1 MVMHI
6 DDIKA
11 LAKSAHDDAEV
22 RERLFLTMLSG
33 EGYPEGEPWYAH
45 EHLGNK
51 NNEANSTAE
60 LRSIEARK
68 EASNA
73 AWALTHLPKEDNI
86 YINMFRA
93 RLVQLAVTTP
103 EVPLRRLT
111 MVLLERLEWGRDDV
125 RTDLLDF
132 CLEHM
137 MLSDEPYGV
146 KALCIKLAYYQCRHY
161 PELCAELKQCLLLME
176 PSDLGAGVR
185 HTRDKVLKILNCN
198 QNEKNRKE
206 TCL

>member
-11 LAKSAHDDAEV
+11 LAKRAHGDAEV
-22 RERLFLTMLSG
+22 RERLFATL
-33 EGYPEGEPWYAH
+33 
-45 EHLGNK
+45 LG
-51 NNEANSTAE
+51 AQTSSSAIASDGGDRCRPSRRYTT
-60 LRSIEARK
+60 RSQDK

-86 YINMFRA
+86 YINMYRA
-93 RLVQLAVTTP
+93 ELVQLAVTTL
-103 EVPLRRLT
+103 EVPLRRLS

-137 MLSDEPYGV
+137 MLADEPYGV
-146 KALCIKLAYYQCRHY
+146 KALCIKLAYQQCRHY

-176 PSDLGAGVR
+176 PSELGAGVK
-185 HTRDKVLKILNCN
+185 HTRGKIL
-198 QNEKNRKE
+198 K
-206 TCL
+206 LL

>member
-1 MVMHI
+1 MMVMHI

-11 LAKSAHDDAEV
+11 LAKSAHNDAEV
-22 RERLFLTMLSG
+22 RERLFRTMLSG
-33 EGYPEGEPWYAH
+33 EG
-45 EHLGNK
+45 
-51 NNEANSTAE
+51 
-60 LRSIEARK
+60 K

-86 YINMFRA
+86 YINMYRA
-93 RLVQLAVTTP
+93 ELVQLAITTP
-103 EVPLRRLT
+103 EVPLRRLS

-137 MLSDEPYGV
+137 MLADEPYGV
-146 KALCIKLAYYQCRHY
+146 KALCMKLAYQQCRHY

-176 PSDLGAGVR
+176 PSEQGAGVK
-185 HTRDKVLKILNCN
+185 HTRGKIL
-198 QNEKNRKE
+198 K
-206 TCL
+206 LL